1 MSEKSTK
8 SVRVSGWKC
17 REYVQKLQL
26 FHNSGSNHRHPKGAT
41 LWSEQRGDLYV
52 VFSYGYYWPLY
63 INWKGVWFMNKDK
76 DKYSPTTSKHSSQ
89 ANPLVQCVPMERSL
103 MLMLM
108 ASQPHD
114 RDLVTAAHLKLL
126 PEALIPEATKT
137 RIAA

>member
-41 LWSEQRGDLYV
+41 LWSEQRGDVYV
-52 VFSYGYYWPLY
+52 VFSYGYHWPLY

-76 DKYSPTTSKHSSQ
+76 YGPTTSKHSSQ
-89 ANPLVQCVPMERSL
+89 ANPLVQCVPMEQAL
-103 MLMLM
+103 MVMLM
-108 ASQPHD
+108 ARQRPNPEMI
-114 RDLVTAAHLKLL
+114 VMAAQLKLL
-126 PEALIPEATKT
+126 PEALIPEVTQA